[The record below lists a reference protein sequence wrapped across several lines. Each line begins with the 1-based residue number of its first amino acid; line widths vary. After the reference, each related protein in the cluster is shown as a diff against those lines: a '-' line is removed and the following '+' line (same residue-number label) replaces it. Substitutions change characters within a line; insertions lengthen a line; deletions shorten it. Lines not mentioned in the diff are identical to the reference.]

1 MPLTG
6 RAVEGQQQE
15 AFRRGEGRERKA
27 AAAAYSRLL
36 ATLPISA
43 VPSRL
48 VACFDDV
55 MGADADPGISN
66 PMQVD

>member
-1 MPLTG
+1 MALTG
-6 RAVEGQQQE
+6 AAVEGQQQE
-15 AFRRGEGRERKA
+15 AFRRGETARKA
-27 AAAAYSRLL
+27 AAPAYSRLL

-48 VACFDDV
+48 LACHDDV
-55 MGADADPGISN
+55 MRADADSGTSK

>member
-15 AFRRGEGRERKA
+15 AFRRGGRERKA

-43 VPSRL
+43 VPLMRL
-48 VACFDDV
+48 ACQDDV
-55 MGADADPGISN
+55 IRTDADSGISK